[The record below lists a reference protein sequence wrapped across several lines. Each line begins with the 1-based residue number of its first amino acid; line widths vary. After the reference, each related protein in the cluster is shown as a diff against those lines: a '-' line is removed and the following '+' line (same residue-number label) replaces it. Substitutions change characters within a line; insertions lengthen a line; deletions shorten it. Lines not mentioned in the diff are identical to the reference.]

1 MVLGLAPNPPP
12 RRTGCRHPLPRR
24 TQTEV
29 RCSAGQEEGAG
40 WAVPASSTLGTGP
53 GGAGGQG
60 WGGAAQAPHVLVL
73 ICLCCHFPMPKAHGP
88 PCSGC
93 CVQRRWTPEC
103 PTSSLTYSGL
113 GLSPSSLIDPTRS
126 TPIGSFHPTQ
136 AQWSDLVG
144 TLPVLPAWR
153 CVWPGGPPPHCYP
166 PPSPHGSWMLSGLYP
181 CPGLTSKPSL
191 CVYPMG
197 PHHCGRSCTGWAQ
210 PRAAVLPSRHSHRV
224 QPWCH

>member
-1 MVLGLAPNPPP
+1 MQASSSQEDPNRSQMFCRP
-12 RRTGCRHPLPRR
+12 RRRCWVGCASQQHTGNRSG
-24 TQTEV
+24 
-29 RCSAGQEEGAG
+29 RCWGAG
-40 WAVPASSTLGTGP
+40 MGWSCSSTTCACPHLFVLPFSHAQGP
-53 GGAGGQG
+53 
-60 WGGAAQAPHVLVL
+60 WS
-73 ICLCCHFPMPKAHGP
+73 

-103 PTSSLTYSGL
+103 PISSLTYSGL
-113 GLSPSSLIDPTRS
+113 GLSPSSLIDPMQS

-166 PPSPHGSWMLSGLYP
+166 PPSPHGSWTLSGLYP

-197 PHHCGRSCTGWAQ
+197 PRHCGRSCTGWAQ